1 MRRIVRSRKFFLGAL
16 ARLGGLAL
24 GFLSLLFPAAGAAA
38 ETRIRLATLLPRGS
52 SHYHTLEAMG
62 QKWRAAASGSISLTI
77 YADGTMGSEADCVR
91 RMRIGQIQAATLS
104 VGGLS
109 EIDPSVGALEKIP
122 MLYRSLEELDYVRSR
137 VEPQLE
143 QRLAARGFVVL
154 FWADAGWVHIFSRQP
169 ALRPVDFKK
178 TKVFVG
184 ASDNN
189 EVTIVKGL
197 GFQAVPLEWSD
208 VLTSLQTGLVD
219 TVPTAPFL
227 ALAGQYDL
235 VARHMLDVNWVP
247 LVGATVITKKAWD
260 AIPAQ
265 MREEFRKAAADA
277 GKQMQARSRQ
287 ESLEATEAM
296 KKRGLQVHAA
306 SPEVAEEWRQFAES
320 VYPKIR
326 GAMVPADTF
335 DEVVR
340 LVKEFRASP
349 AGGS

>member
-1 MRRIVRSRKFFLGAL
+1 MRRIVRSRRFFLGAL

-143 QRLAARGFVVL
+143 QRLAAL
-154 FWADAGWVHIFSRQP
+154 LI
-169 ALRPVDFKK
+169 RP
-178 TKVFVG
+178 
-184 ASDNN
+184 
-189 EVTIVKGL
+189 
-197 GFQAVPLEWSD
+197 
-208 VLTSLQTGLVD
+208 
-219 TVPTAPFL
+219 
-227 ALAGQYDL
+227 
-235 VARHMLDVNWVP
+235 R
-247 LVGATVITKKAWD
+247 
-260 AIPAQ
+260 
-265 MREEFRKAAADA
+265 R
-277 GKQMQARSRQ
+277 
-287 ESLEATEAM
+287 
-296 KKRGLQVHAA
+296 RGL
-306 SPEVAEEWRQFAES
+306 SGP
-320 VYPKIR
+320 
-326 GAMVPADTF
+326 
-335 DEVVR
+335 
-340 LVKEFRASP
+340 
-349 AGGS
+349 